1 MEIHGGNQMKLQLAL
16 DTLTLDDCIALVD
29 QLKQHIDII
38 EIGTPVLLEYGLQ
51 AVSKMKEHFPA
62 LEVLADAKIMDAG
75 EYEASQCFK
84 AGADIVTV
92 LGVSHNTTI
101 EGVVRAARTYGRK
114 VMVDMIDVPDLRQRA
129 IEIDRLGVD
138 CICVHTAFDLQASGA
153 NPLAELEVILSV
165 IQHAEAG
172 VAGGVKLAT
181 IDAIAA
187 LKPGII
193 VVGGGITNQPDPLSA
208 AKTLKGRMTL

>member
-1 MEIHGGNQMKLQLAL
+1 MKLQLAL
-16 DTLTLDDCIALVD
+16 DSLTLDECLELVEH
-29 QLKQHIDII
+29 LMHHIDIV

-51 AVSKMKEHFPA
+51 AVSKMKDRFPA

-92 LGVSHNTTI
+92 LGVSHNATI
-101 EGVVRAARTYGRK
+101 EGVVKAAKTYGRK

-129 IEIDRLGVD
+129 IDIDQLGVD

-153 NPLAELEVILSV
+153 NPLAELEVILGV
-165 IQHAEAG
+165 IKHAEAG

-187 LKPGII
+187 LNPGII
-193 VVGGGITNQPDPLSA
+193 VVGGGITNHPDPVLA
-208 AKTLKGRMTL
+208 AKTLKERMF